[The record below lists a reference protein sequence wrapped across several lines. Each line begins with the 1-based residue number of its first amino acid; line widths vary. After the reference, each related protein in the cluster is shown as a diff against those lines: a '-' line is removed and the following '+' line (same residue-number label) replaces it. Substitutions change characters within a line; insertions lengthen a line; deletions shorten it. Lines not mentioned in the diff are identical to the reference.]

1 MEYTEPPK
9 CQLKHHMEADRCIQE
24 QKEDARAIRRPM
36 IVREE
41 NYDKAEKRVE
51 RGERLPYG
59 PIADPRLAV
68 LPKATTV
75 TTRVER
81 NSPNK
86 SNL

>member
-41 NYDKAEKRVE
+41 NYDKAEKIVE
-51 RGERLPYG
+51 RGERLP
-59 PIADPRLAV
+59 
-68 LPKATTV
+68 
-75 TTRVER
+75 
-81 NSPNK
+81 
-86 SNL
+86 